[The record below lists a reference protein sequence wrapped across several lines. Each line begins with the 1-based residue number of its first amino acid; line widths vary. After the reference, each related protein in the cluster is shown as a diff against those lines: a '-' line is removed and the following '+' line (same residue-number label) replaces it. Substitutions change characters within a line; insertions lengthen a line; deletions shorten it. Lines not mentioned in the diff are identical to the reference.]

1 MRNADVYARAD
12 FLYWPPYLI
21 ENRGVF
27 SDSFG
32 GHGWLSGLL
41 TFF

>member
-1 MRNADVYARAD
+1 MRNADVYARVN
-12 FLYWPPYLI
+12 FLYWFSYLI
-21 ENRGVF
+21 ENRRFF